1 MSYEDFLTRYLRQIG
16 TLVAALIGFREKKE
30 YQLAIDEIEK
40 AFTTWFNI
48 KSEEIENLSTEELIG
63 HFQNNSKNFDDE
75 KSIAEL
81 FYQKAI
87 TLKQIGSEE
96 LAIKPAKVSI
106 FLFRLIDNKSGL
118 FSVEIQQRIAE
129 LDQLISKRAES

>member
-1 MSYEDFLTRYLRQIG
+1 MGYEDYLTRYLRQIG
-16 TLVAALIGFREKKE
+16 TLIAALIGFREKKE

-40 AFTTWFNI
+40 AFSTWFNI
-48 KSEEIENLSTEELIG
+48 KSEEIENLSTDELVS

-75 KSIAEL
+75 KLIAEL
-81 FYQKAI
+81 FFQKAI
-87 TLKQIGSEE
+87 TLEQLGREKQALES
-96 LAIKPAKVSI
+96 AKVSI

-129 LDQLISKRAES
+129 LDQLISKTTES

>member
-30 YQLAIDEIEK
+30 YQLAINEIEK
-40 AFTTWFNI
+40 AFATWFNI
-48 KSEEIENLSTEELIG
+48 KSEEIENLSIEELVC

-87 TLKQIGSEE
+87 TLMQIGREE
-96 LAIKPAKVSI
+96 EAIKSAKVSI

-118 FSVEIQQRIAE
+118 FSIEIQQRIAE